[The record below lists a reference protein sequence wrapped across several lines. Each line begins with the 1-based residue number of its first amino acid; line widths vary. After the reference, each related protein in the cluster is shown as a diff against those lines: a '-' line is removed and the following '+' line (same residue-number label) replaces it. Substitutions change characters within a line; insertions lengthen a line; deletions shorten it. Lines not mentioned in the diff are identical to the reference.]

1 MSELER
7 LCDLLF
13 EVSNEDRLR
22 ILLQLEERA
31 MRVTDI
37 SRELDLSIQESSRHV
52 SRLGD
57 VGLARKDVE
66 GFYGLT
72 NFGELMLRHLREIE
86 FTSKHREYFTDH
98 TLARLPP
105 ELVKRMGDLAGGT
118 YVHNVMDF
126 LHSIENMIEE
136 SEVRVWL
143 LVDQYPMS
151 ALTLIGK
158 ALDRG
163 VKFRCLEPYEVV
175 SGPIFSF
182 LKPEE
187 VRSLRRARTTPLV
200 VQKTLKSIDVF
211 LFLSEKLCALAFP
224 NSKGEFDY
232 RGFIAKDERSLKWC
246 VDLFRH
252 YWETAEPRVYI
263 SHTEYVQ
270 PRQIFKK
277 KAEKSSRIIVEGRDD
292 SNIDYQAIQD
302 AVDNYD
308 EVILRGTFNLG
319 TSTVVIN
326 KSTVI
331 RGEGRENDIPLTK
344 VYKSGWTFTLR
355 TKTFVQQDHVF
366 LVDGE
371 GADVTI
377 ENIHFT
383 DFNYECLDGHQGN
396 SMKIRNNR
404 ITLETGLG
412 RGASILPY
420 GDFIHGIAQH
430 GGFPGGV
437 VIDGNYLDFAL
448 SPIYARLVPS
458 GLKEDPKYRPDLLNH
473 EYYCSVG
480 ILVKHACGKSI
491 ITNNVIRNMNGVGIF
506 AYENMA
512 SLDLIVRNNT
522 IVSGMYGSFI
532 TSLRTRNGTPERR
545 WAGFG
550 IGAQTS
556 MDYPQLGFYVEIT
569 DNTIMYDKL
578 NYCGIMLQGPDD
590 SPEGSGKL
598 SKGIVKNNRVHLENG
613 VISIYSRS
621 CDGFEI
627 TSNTLTGKAYY
638 GIGILPEAGLER
650 TELGAHGNIIEDNDM
665 SRLNIKNPDDYSKV
679 LFDEKAYACSKV
691 GSITAHVWLSTN
703 TKGNVVKVSSGETVV
718 DEGEDNK
725 IICEEK
731 TASRARR

>member
-1 MSELER
+1 MSGLER

-22 ILLQLEERA
+22 ILLQLKEGA

-37 SRELDLSIQESSRHV
+37 SRELSLSIQESSRHV

-66 GFYGLT
+66 GFYSLT

-118 YVHNVMDF
+118 YMHNVMDF

-136 SEVRVWL
+136 SEEWVWL

-151 ALTLIGK
+151 ALTLIGE

-163 VKFRCLEPYEVV
+163 VEFRCLEPYEVI
-175 SGPIFSF
+175 SGPVFSF

-200 VQKTLKSIDVF
+200 EQRTLKSIDVF
-211 LFLSEKLCALAFP
+211 LFLSEKMCALAFP

-232 RGFIAKDERSLKWC
+232 RGFIAKDEKSLKWC

-263 SHTEYVQ
+263 SPTEYVQ
-270 PRQIFKK
+270 PKRIIKK
-277 KAEKSSRIIVEGRDD
+277 EVEMPSRIIVEGRDD
-292 SNIDYQAIQD
+292 SSIDYQAVQD

-319 TSTVVIN
+319 TSTVVISR
-326 KSTVI
+326 STVI
-331 RGEGRENDIPLTK
+331 RGEGRDDDVPLTK

-355 TKTFVQQDHVF
+355 TKTFVQSDHVF

-371 GADVTI
+371 GADITI

-420 GDFIHGIAQH
+420 GDFIQGIAQH

-437 VIDGNYLDFAL
+437 VIEGNYLDFAL

-458 GLKEDPKYRPDLLNH
+458 GHKEDTKYRPDLLNH
-473 EYYCSVG
+473 EYYCGVG
-480 ILVKHACGKSI
+480 ILVKHACGKTI
-491 ITNNVIRNMNGVGIF
+491 IADNVIRNMNGAGIM

-512 SLDLIVRNNT
+512 SLEVIIRNNI
-522 IVSGMYGSFI
+522 IVSAMHGSFI

-556 MDYPQLGFYVEIT
+556 MDYPQPGFYVEIT
-569 DNTIMYDKL
+569 DNLIKYDKL

-598 SKGIVKNNRVHLENG
+598 SKGIVRNNRVHLENG
-613 VISIYSRS
+613 AIGIYSRS

-627 TSNTLTGKAYY
+627 TNNTLTGKAYY
-638 GIGILPEAGLER
+638 GIGILPEADLKR
-650 TELGAHGNIIEDNDM
+650 TELGAHENIIEDNDM
-665 SRLNIKNPDDYSKV
+665 GGFEIKDPDEYSKSV
-679 LFDEKAYACSKV
+679 FDERICTGSK
-691 GSITAHVWLSTN
+691 GGFITANIWLNNN

-718 DEGEDNK
+718 DEGEDNT
-725 IICEEK
+725 IICE
-731 TASRARR
+731 